1 MQPGSILTCVDD
13 SKWSIWATRTYSCH
27 PVKRE
32 WSHYTTYYGIRVYKK
47 RRFKETCF
55 KEVLLLFERGRELT
69 QSIDKSRL
77 ITIK

>member
-1 MQPGSILTCVDD
+1 MQPGSLLICVDD
-13 SKWSIWATRTYSCH
+13 SKWSIWATRTYSWH

-32 WSHYTTYYGIRVYKK
+32 WIHYTTYNRIWVYME

-55 KEVLLLFERGRELT
+55 KEVLLLFDKGRELT
-69 QSIDKSRL
+69 QSIEKLIL